1 MRLRKKVLLLI
12 GLALFFFCGESVSAD
27 GVSFSTKPVM
37 PANQVEGVTGY
48 FDLMV
53 KPADTQVLEVALTN
67 TSKEEVTVEVEVSSA
82 TTSDN
87 GSVQYGPSEKQADAS
102 LVYNL
107 NELVEYEKE
116 VVLSPKST
124 LVYPLTLRV
133 PPESFDGLLLGGI
146 EFKQKGKEEAAS
158 DQKKSLQIVNKFS
171 YEVAIQMRE
180 TSTDVKADM
189 ALLAVKAGQVNYRNT
204 VKATLQSPEPTPVT
218 ELTVTGKVYQEKGT
232 KVLHERTLSGM
243 TMAPNSN
250 FDFGI
255 PWGKE
260 AFRSGTYRLE
270 LTAKAKEGEWA
281 FTKLFKITAE
291 EAKKLNDAA
300 VDMEKTVIWPY
311 VLMGAI
317 VLLLIGIIVYLL
329 LKRTSQSKKSSKK
342 SSRKATTKKKR
353 KKR

>member
-53 KPADTQVLEVALTN
+53 KPSETQVLEVALTN
-67 TSKEEVTVEVEVSSA
+67 TSKEEVTVEVNVTSA

-87 GSVQYGPSEKQADAS
+87 GSVQYGPSEKKPDAS
-102 LVYNL
+102 LAYPFSD
-107 NELVEYEKE
+107 LVEYEKE
-116 VVLSPKST
+116 VVLSPKAT
-124 LVYPLTLRV
+124 LIYPIKLTV
-133 PPESFDGLLLGGI
+133 PPDSFDGLLLGGI
-146 EFKQKGKEEAAS
+146 EFREKGKEEAAS
-158 DQKKSLQIVNKFS
+158 DKKNSLQIVNKFS
-171 YEVAIQMRE
+171 YEVAIQLRE
-180 TSTDVKADM
+180 TSTEVNADM
-189 ALLAVKAGQVNYRNT
+189 ALLAVKAGQVNFRNT
-204 VKATLQSPEPTPVT
+204 VKATLQSSEPTPIT
-218 ELTVTGKVYQEKGT
+218 DLAVTGKVYSEKGT
-232 KVLHERTLSGM
+232 KVLHEQTVSGM

-260 AFRSGTYRLE
+260 AFRSGTYQME
-270 LTAKAKEGEWA
+270 LTAKAKEGEWT
-281 FTKLFKITAE
+281 FTEVFTITAE

-300 VDMEKTVIWPY
+300 VDMEKAVIWPY
-311 VLMGAI
+311 VVIGAVI
-317 VLLLIGIIVYLL
+317 LLLIGIIVSLL
-329 LKRTSQSKKSSKK
+329 LKRTSKSKKSSKK
-342 SSRKATTKKKR
+342 SSKKAPSKKKR